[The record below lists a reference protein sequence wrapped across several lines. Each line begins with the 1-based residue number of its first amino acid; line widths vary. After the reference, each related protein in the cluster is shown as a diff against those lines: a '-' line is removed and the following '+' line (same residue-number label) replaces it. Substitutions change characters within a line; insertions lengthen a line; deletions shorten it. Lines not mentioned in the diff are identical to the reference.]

1 MRMKQR
7 NLAMKSWANGLV
19 RLPLMHTAAF
29 LLLMLF
35 GYVTF
40 TVDARA
46 QTSYGSVVGLV
57 TDPTGATVPGVTVLL
72 RNTGTRILSPA
83 TGS

>member
-1 MRMKQR
+1 MSTKKR

-19 RLPLMHTAAF
+19 RLPVMHTAAF

-35 GYVTF
+35 GYATF

-46 QTSYGSVVGLV
+46 QTSS
-57 TDPTGATVPGVTVLL
+57 GVTVQPKEP
-72 RNTGTRILSPA
+72 R
-83 TGS
+83 